1 MSRGRTYSIQFNNV
15 AVAAVQDLL
24 AAYAGGSMIFELAG
38 LVIGQITGTT
48 VQNLRFTVKRLPAT
62 VTTGSG
68 GASATPKR
76 MMRGD
81 TAATITGRTNDTT
94 QASTSGTADVL
105 HSDVFNTVNGYQ
117 WYWNPQDCPTIGLNE
132 AAVVSL
138 DAPPGAAMTM
148 SGTLYVR
155 ELL

>member
-1 MSRGRTYSIQFNNV
+1 MARGRTYSIQFNNV

-24 AAYAGGSMIFELAG
+24 AVYSGASMVCELAG

-48 VQNLRFTVKRLPAT
+48 VQNLRFTIKRLPAT
-62 VTTGSG
+62 VTNGSG
-68 GASATPKR
+68 GNSATPQK

-81 TAATITGRTNDTT
+81 TAPTVTGRINDTT
-94 QASTSGTADVL
+94 QATTSGTPSIL

-117 WYWNPQDCPTIGLNE
+117 FFWPPQDCPTIGLSE
-132 AAVVSL
+132 AGVVSL

-155 ELL
+155 ELQ

>member
-1 MSRGRTYSIQFNNV
+1 MRGRTYSIQFNNV

-24 AAYAGGSMIFELAG
+24 AAYAGASMIFEVAG

-48 VQNLRFTVKRLPAT
+48 VQNLRFTIKRLPAT
-62 VTTGSG
+62 VTNGSG
-68 GASATPKR
+68 GNSATPKR

-81 TAATITGRTNDTT
+81 TAATVTGRVNDTT
-94 QASTSGTADVL
+94 QATTSGTPDIL

-117 WYWNPQDCPTIGLNE
+117 FFWPPQDCPTVGLSE

-138 DAPPGAAMTM
+138 DAPPGSGLFM
-148 SGTLYVR
+148 SGTLYIR